1 MEPIGADVGR
11 ELQRLGPEAGA
22 AGLVVAWPR
31 AVGEGIARH
40 AWPAQLAAD
49 GTLHVATESSTWA
62 FELTHLA
69 PQLLDRLRDE
79 LPHGAPRT
87 LRFAVGPL
95 PSDRPG
101 AQSPTARETFEP
113 TSAERAAAEELVAG
127 IADDGLREAV
137 ALTAASSLA
146 RATSEGRS

>member
-1 MEPIGADVGR
+1 MEPIGADVER

-22 AGLVVAWPR
+22 AGLAVAWPR

-40 AWPAQLAAD
+40 AWPAQLAPD

-79 LPHGAPRT
+79 LPHGAPRA

-101 AQSPTARETFEP
+101 ADSRTARATLEP
-113 TSAERAAAEELVAG
+113 TPAERAEAAVLVAG
-127 IADDGLREAV
+127 IADDDLREAV
-137 ALTAASSLA
+137 ALTAAASLA
-146 RATSEGRS
+146 RAGVEGRS

>member
-1 MEPIGADVGR
+1 MEPIGTDVEL

-22 AGLVVAWPR
+22 AGLATAWPR

-69 PQLLDRLRDE
+69 PQLLDRLRAE
-79 LPHGAPRT
+79 LPHGAPRS

-101 AQSPTARETFEP
+101 ADPQAARQTFEP
-113 TSAERAAAEELVAG
+113 TSAERADAAGLVAG
-127 IADDGLREAV
+127 IADDELREAV
-137 ALTAASSLA
+137 VLTAASSLA
-146 RATSEGRS
+146 RAAAEGRS